1 MPYLFEV
8 MPVFG
13 AGECGDGLA
22 NRSAPVASLVGV
34 AKRTHIAGHAGQE
47 TRLVAGKQQ

>member
-1 MPYLFEV
+1 MAYPLEV

-13 AGECGDGLA
+13 AGECGDGVA
-22 NRSAPVASLVGV
+22 NRSGPVVFLGRV